1 MTARSDNDCAGR
13 AGRAIRSLS
22 AAGLAS
28 VWAAGVLAA
37 GAIPA
42 SAHLALDL
50 AGKIPVPQMTGT
62 WDHMTVDPV
71 TDRLFLSAQDEQAVY
86 VVPLKGGA
94 IDRISGEFDRPQG
107 ELYLPAFDRLVV
119 TNGRNGRVG
128 ILHGHNYRVAAT
140 LEVSEGAD
148 MIAFDPRH
156 RVLYVESG
164 GTDSKR
170 GPGWLAVIDPDT
182 GELLGRIDTGYRAAA
197 LVMERQRP
205 RLYVA
210 IPALD
215 QVAVVDTDTR
225 RIVRRLAVP
234 GRPASMTLDEAR
246 RRLFV
251 ATRTFAGDPR
261 PPTFNVLDAGSGKL
275 LATLPSK
282 DATEDMYF
290 DAAQGLIYT
299 SSLQGFVQAYRQL
312 DADHYSLVETVPTVP
327 HSGTSQFV
335 PGLDELCVA
344 APPSAGQPAA
354 VWVFRPVVAAAR

>member
-1 MTARSDNDCAGR
+1 MTAK
-13 AGRAIRSLS
+13 LS
-22 AAGLAS
+22 ALM
-28 VWAAGVLAA
+28 AGVLAA
-37 GAIPA
+37 SAISVA
-42 SAHLALDL
+42 SAHPPLDL
-50 AGKIPVPQMTGT
+50 AAKIPVPQMTGT

-94 IDRISGEFDRPQG
+94 IDRISGKFDRPQG
-107 ELYLPAFDRLVV
+107 ELYVPAFDRLVV

-148 MIAFDPRH
+148 MIAFDPAH

-170 GPGWLAVIDPDT
+170 GPGWLALIDPVT
-182 GELLGRIDTGYRAAA
+182 GELLGRVDTGYRAAA
-197 LVMERQRP
+197 LAMARQQP

-225 RIVRRLAVP
+225 RIVRRLPVP
-234 GRPASMTLDEAR
+234 GRPASMALDEAHG
-246 RRLFV
+246 RLFV

-261 PPTFNVLDAGSGKL
+261 PPTFNVLDLGSAKVI
-275 LATLPSK
+275 ATLPSK
-282 DATEDMYF
+282 DGTEDMYL
-290 DAAQGLIYT
+290 DAAHNLIYT
-299 SSLQGFVQAYRQL
+299 SSLDGFVQAYRQL

-344 APPSAGQPAA
+344 APPHAGQPAA
-354 VWVFRPVVAAAR
+354 VWVFRPVTPSLERR

>member
-1 MTARSDNDCAGR
+1 MTV
-13 AGRAIRSLS
+13 
-22 AAGLAS
+22 LAS
-28 VWAAGVLAA
+28 VLATTVLAA
-37 GAIPA
+37 SAIPA
-42 SAHLALDL
+42 APARPALELA
-50 AGKIPVPQMTGT
+50 ARIPVPQMTGT

-71 TDRLFLSAQDEQAVY
+71 SDRLFLSAQDQQAVY
-86 VVPLKGGA
+86 VVPLQGGP
-94 IDRISGEFDRPQG
+94 IDRISGKFDRPQG
-107 ELYLPAFDRLVV
+107 ELYVPAFDRLVV

-156 RVLYVESG
+156 RALYVESG

-170 GPGWLAVIDPDT
+170 GPGWLAVIDPGT

-197 LVMERQRP
+197 LVMARQQP

-215 QVAVVDTDTR
+215 QVAVVDTDTG
-225 RIVRRLAVP
+225 RIVRRLSVP
-234 GRPASMTLDEAR
+234 GRPASMALDEAHH
-246 RRLFV
+246 RLFV

-261 PPTFNVLDAGSGKL
+261 PPTFNVLDSGSGKL
-275 LATLPSK
+275 IARLPSQ
-282 DATEDMYF
+282 DGTEDMYL
-290 DAAQGLIYT
+290 DPAHGLIYT

-312 DADHYSLVETVPTVP
+312 DGDRYSLAATVPTVP

-335 PGLDELCVA
+335 QGLDELCVA
-344 APPSAGQPAA
+344 VPPYAGRPAA
-354 VWVFRPVVAAAR
+354 VWIFRPAVSPAR